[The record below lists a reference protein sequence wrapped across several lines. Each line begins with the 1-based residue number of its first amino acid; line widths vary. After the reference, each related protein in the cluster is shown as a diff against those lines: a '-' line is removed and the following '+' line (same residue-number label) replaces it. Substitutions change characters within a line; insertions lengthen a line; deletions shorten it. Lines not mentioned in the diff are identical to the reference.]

1 MIFSF
6 EEIWFVVFK
15 LEYENKEMEWVR
27 MFFVKVRER
36 VESERVW
43 MKLVIVER
51 EFGNVEE
58 ERRLIDEGLELFLI
72 FFKFWLMFV

>member
-58 ERRLIDEGLELFLI
+58 ERRLIDEGL
-72 FFKFWLMFV
+72 K